1 MIVAINFAAR
11 ANTKN
16 SSQQRKRRQK
26 GRTLM
31 LAKRKSLRLT
41 ASVAA
46 LAAGCGVAGTASA
59 NDDVFA
65 QIEAGNVV
73 MPNITYNGWN
83 YSLLD
88 QITLDN
94 VADLQV
100 AWTWQ
105 VGILD
110 SHEAS
115 PLVVGDT
122 MYIVSPKPN
131 YVYALDLTNN
141 GVIKWEFRPDMNVEE
156 ATRQGCC
163 GAQTRGLNYAEGK
176 IFFNTLDGQ
185 VFGLDAATG
194 EALWRTV
201 GADLA
206 IGETTV
212 GNMLVMNDILVA
224 GNAGGERG
232 VRGKV
237 QGFDINTGQLQWV
250 MYNMGPNNEVGIGP
264 RFNPFYA
271 DDKVGSLATWYGD
284 SWRRGGGT
292 VWGYFTWDPDLNIFY
307 YSTGNCGP
315 WNPDYRR
322 EWGVIN
328 LDEDGG
334 LDDYRNNW
342 CSSVMARD
350 GTTGE
355 LIWAYNI
362 VPADPWDIDHPLT
375 TPLIEAEINGTERQL
390 ALKAARNGY
399 YYVWDRTNGELVI
412 EPWPFVY
419 VDFMTHVN
427 METGRPSYVIDK
439 WAFTNVEDRRN
450 YTDADPGRLP
460 DGTTVADYTGT
471 EIQWCPGIDARNWQN
486 DAYSPRTGL
495 NYVSTNNT
503 CATQVVFE
511 GEFVPGEGYTLRRG
525 AGTVQPYTNWNPDR
539 TSPDF
544 GAQVDNIGQLQAINP
559 LTSTT
564 EWMVP
569 WAQANQ
575 MPVMVTATDL
585 IFQGGVDQGVFRAFN
600 ATNGEIVWEF
610 RTGSRFNQS
619 PITYIGPD
627 ERQYVA
633 IIASSAAT
641 NNAVALDMAPD
652 NANRYRRSGST
663 LYVFALP
670 ETVAGAN

>member
-1 MIVAINFAAR
+1 
-11 ANTKN
+11 
-16 SSQQRKRRQK
+16 
-26 GRTLM
+26 M
-31 LAKRKSLRLT
+31 LAKGKSLKLT
-41 ASVAA
+41 ASVAT
-46 LAAGCGVAGTASA
+46 LVAGYGMAGTASA

-73 MPNITYNGWN
+73 MPSITYNGWN

-237 QGFDINTGQLQWV
+237 QAFDINTGNLQWV
-250 MYNMGPNNEVGIGP
+250 MYNMGPDNEVGIGP
-264 RFNPFYA
+264 RFNPFYE

-292 VWGYFTWDPDLNIFY
+292 VWGYFTWDPELNYFY

-328 LDEDGG
+328 LDENGG
-334 LDDYRNNW
+334 LIDYRNNW
-342 CSSVMARD
+342 CASQLARD
-350 GTTGE
+350 ATTGE

-362 VPADPWDIDHPLT
+362 TPADPWDLDEPLI
-375 TPLIEAEINGTERQL
+375 TPLVDLEIDGQMRQT
-390 ALKAARNGY
+390 AIKAARNGLF
-399 YYVWDRTNGELVI
+399 YVWDRATGELLTQPWMFEYQDVMI
-412 EPWPFVY
+412 EPFV
-419 VDFMTHVN
+419 DMA
-427 METGRPSYVIDK
+427 TGRALYDIDR
-439 WAFTNVEDRRN
+439 WLFTNVEDRRR
-450 YTDADPGRLP
+450 YTDADPGRLA
-460 DGTTVADYTGT
+460 DGTTVTDYTGT
-471 EIQWCPGIDARNWQN
+471 EVEYCPGYAARNWDN

-495 NYVSTNNT
+495 LYTT
-503 CATQVVFE
+503 TDTDCLTQVVFE
-511 GEFVPGEGYTLRRG
+511 GDFVPGEGYTLRRTYG
-525 AGTVQPYTNWNPDR
+525 PAAR
-539 TSPDF
+539 TSF
-544 GAQVDNIGQLQAINP
+544 GGEVVVHESTLQANSP
-559 LTSTT
+559 T
-564 EWMVP
+564 ESRTVWKV
-569 WAQANQ
+569 NNRYDNTI
-575 MPVMVTATDL
+575 PVMVTATDL
-585 IFQGGVDQGVFRAFN
+585 LFQGGNDAGVMRAYN
-600 ATNGEIVWEF
+600 ATNGEVAWEF

-619 PITYIGPD
+619 PITYLGPD
-627 ERQYVA
+627 GRQYVA
-633 IIASSAAT
+633 IIASSAAANT
-641 NNAVALDMAPD
+641 AVAFDAAPD

-670 ETVAGAN
+670 ETVAGAM

>member
-1 MIVAINFAAR
+1 MTKTLKVSASTLAVFAGLGMAG
-11 ANTKN
+11 
-16 SSQQRKRRQK
+16 S
-26 GRTLM
+26 
-31 LAKRKSLRLT
+31 
-41 ASVAA
+41 A
-46 LAAGCGVAGTASA
+46 LA
-59 NDDVFA
+59 NDDVVA
-65 QIEAGNVV
+65 NIEAGNVV
-73 MPNITYNGWN
+73 MPSITYSGWN

-131 YVYALDLTNN
+131 YVYALDLTQN

-185 VFGLDAATG
+185 FFGLDAATG
-194 EALWRTV
+194 EALWRSV
-201 GADLA
+201 GADLS

-212 GNMLVMNDILVA
+212 GNQIIVNDLLIA

-237 QGFDINTGQLQWV
+237 QAFDINSGQLQWV
-250 MYNMGPNNEVGIGP
+250 MYNMGPDNEVGIGP
-264 RFNPFYA
+264 NYQAFYA
-271 DDKVGSLATWYGD
+271 DNQDSLSTWYGD

-292 VWGYFTWDPDLNIFY
+292 VWGYFTADLERNAFY

-334 LDDYRNNW
+334 MVDYQNNW
-342 CSSVMARD
+342 CAGTLARD
-350 GTTGE
+350 ASTGM
-355 LIWAYNI
+355 LIWAFSNT
-362 VPADPWDIDHPLT
+362 PADPWDYDE
-375 TPLIEAEINGTERQL
+375 PLINPLVTVGGVDAVVRN
-390 ALKAARNGY
+390 ARNGY
-399 YYVWDRTNGELVI
+399 HYQWNRDTGELI
-412 EPWPFVY
+412 NDPWPTVY
-419 VDFMTHVN
+419 VNWSNGHN
-427 METGRPSYVIDK
+427 PETGRARLNIDT
-439 WAFTNVEDRRN
+439 WMFTNVEDRRN
-450 YTDADPGRLP
+450 YTEIDPGRLA
-460 DGTTVADYTGT
+460 DGTTVTDYTGT
-471 EIQWCPGIDARNWQN
+471 EVHVCPSIAARNWQN

-495 NYVSTNNT
+495 LYTAFAVG
-503 CATQVVFE
+503 CRAQVVVE
-511 GEFVPGEGYTLRRG
+511 GEFTPGEGYTLVRG
-525 AGTVQPYTNWNPDR
+525 AGTAAIPRAYPDH
-539 TSPDF
+539 T
-544 GAQVDNIGQLQAINP
+544 AENYGQLIPADAEFAGGFLGAVN
-559 LTSTT
+559 LENNAF
-564 EWMVP
+564 EWRHGWV
-569 WAQANQ
+569 QGNNQ
-575 MPVMVTATDL
+575 PIMATATDL
-585 IFQGGVDQGVFRAFN
+585 LFQAGVDQGVMRAWN

-627 ERQYVA
+627 GKQYLA

-641 NNAVALDMAPD
+641 NTAVALDMAPD

-663 LYVFALP
+663 LYVWALP
-670 ETVAGAN
+670 DTVAAQ